1 MEIIFIDIIDKEY
14 EFVCQLYW
22 QLEENGRFSYSMIKI
37 EEKTQLKSK
46 EIKAIV
52 ARSCKALRDPL
63 IISPKRNHV

>member
-37 EEKTQLKSK
+37 EEKTQ
-46 EIKAIV
+46 
-52 ARSCKALRDPL
+52 
-63 IISPKRNHV
+63 